1 MRPRLHRAAFNSMK
15 IRLFIFPFLV
25 CSFFFAGT
33 SSARAHPADMYAQTL
48 NTSISPSGL
57 QIVWDVKPGPMLSGF
72 LWYQADADQDGT
84 LTELEADTWG
94 SARAALLTATLDD
107 KPLPL
112 SMDSVKMPA
121 DLQSFQAGQ
130 EFITFTLSA
139 KLSQTANVQHLYLNN
154 ELEPQKSINWF
165 YISAIENTA
174 FLLPAQ
180 KNQTITID
188 IIRDRNLITDQ
199 STLLT
204 TWDSGI
210 PSLPAG
216 QQKDIVTATSEQVV
230 PALAKNSP
238 QEILLNL
245 VRTENFSFLFY
256 IFALGISLALGALH
270 ALTPGHGKTVVA
282 AYLVGSRGTT
292 WHAIALGSIV
302 TLTHT
307 GSVFLIGLF
316 TLAASQYILPTSIIP
331 VLEIVSGLMIIG
343 LGLYLFWQ
351 RFQQWRGPAAE
362 TKKTIKNISTTK
374 AKSPLRVQDKAHHH
388 LYDANHHEHG
398 HDHSHEIPE
407 AITWRSLVTLGISGG
422 LVPCPDA
429 IAILLVA
436 IAINRIL
443 LGLTLIISFSLGLAV
458 VLIVIGLLMVNS
470 SRLFTRMDSFNK
482 FAPVMPV
489 VSAGIVLLLG
499 FGLTYGAVTKL
510 TGSKS
515 PSIAATGQGSI
526 NEAQIIYLNTD
537 ETDHKQLLMVDT
549 KGSEP
554 RQLTNAARGVVDF
567 AISPDQKQVA
577 YFEQTE
583 EIQYNLWIMKT
594 DGTENRLAASCE
606 EAECGRPVWSPDG
619 KRVIYE
625 HMAVSA
631 DGSTTGMSSLWWFD
645 IATGEAQSVFQE
657 DRLPGTNPRWS
668 PNGEWLSYAA
678 SDGIRLYHLASG
690 ENRII
695 KNTLKVAAQWSPD
708 SKSILLRD
716 VIIKHDQFI
725 TQLFLYD
732 LAAETITNLNPNE
745 SMENIL
751 AAWSPDGEFISV
763 VRRDLAN
770 PRGDQIWIMRA
781 DGSDAHA
788 ITDAPAVLHGNL
800 NWSPDGKYLL
810 YDLYLLDTF
819 PIESRL
825 EMLNIKTG
833 QIINPGAEGYNP
845 KWVWNK

>member
-1 MRPRLHRAAFNSMK
+1 MK
-15 IRLFIFPFLV
+15 MKPVKLFGLIFILTILL
-25 CSFFFAGT
+25 STTGT
-33 SSARAHPADMYAQTL
+33 KVRAHPVDLYAQTL
-48 NTSISPSGL
+48 NVTFSQIGL
-57 QIVWDVKPGPMLSGF
+57 QITWDVKPGPMLTSY
-72 LWYQADADQDGT
+72 LWYQVDADQDGT
-84 LTELEADTWG
+84 VTSLEADTWG

-112 SMDSVKMPA
+112 SMDSVELPVS
-121 DLQSFQAGQ
+121 LQEFQSGE
-130 EFITFTLSA
+130 EFITFTLSVKWPQNA
-139 KLSQTANVQHLYLNN
+139 PNAQQLFLNN
-154 ELEPQKSINWF
+154 ELETQKSINWF
-165 YISAIENTA
+165 YVSASENTA
-174 FLLPAQ
+174 FLLPDQ

-188 IIRDRNLITDQ
+188 IIIDRELLTDQ
-199 STLLT
+199 GKLLSS
-204 TWDSGI
+204 WDSGT
-210 PSLPAG
+210 PALILG

-388 LYDANHHEHG
+388 LHDANHHEHG

-407 AITWRSLVTLGISGG
+407 TITWRSLVTLGISGG

-645 IATGEAQSVFQE
+645 ITTGEAQSVFQE